1 MVIVIKN
8 MIIFKFEEVNGIN
21 LTAEN
26 LDKNSL
32 NNTIPILQNNKCVGV
47 VLRSKIK
54 RDKVIGK
61 VIWITSQMKGKPKK
75 KFDDWKIILK
85 DDKYI
90 LSAIIVK

>member
-1 MVIVIKN
+1 MIVIKN
-8 MIIFKFEEVNGIN
+8 MIIFKFKEVNGIN

-32 NNTIPILQNNKCVGV
+32 NNTIPILQNNKCVGM

-75 KFDDWKIILK
+75 NLMIGKLF
-85 DDKYI
+85 
-90 LSAIIVK
+90 

>member
-1 MVIVIKN
+1 MIVIKN

-21 LTAEN
+21 LTEEN
-26 LDKNSL
+26 LDNHSL
-32 NNTIPILQNNKCVGV
+32 NNTLPILQNYKCVGV

-54 RDKVIGK
+54 SDKLVRK

-75 KFDDWKIILK
+75 KFDDWEIIWK

>member
-1 MVIVIKN
+1 MIVIKN
-8 MIIFKFEEVNGIN
+8 MIIFKFEGVNGIN
-21 LTAEN
+21 LTEEN

-61 VIWITSQMKGKPKK
+61 VIWITSQMEGKPKK
-75 KFDDWKIILK
+75 KFDDWEIILK

>member
-1 MVIVIKN
+1 MIVIKN

-21 LTAEN
+21 LTEEN

-61 VIWITSQMKGKPKK
+61 VIWITSQMKGKPKE
-75 KFDDWKIILK
+75 KFDDREIILK

>member
-1 MVIVIKN
+1 MIVIKN

-21 LTAEN
+21 LTEKN

-61 VIWITSQMKGKPKK
+61 VIWITSQMKGKKKK
-75 KFDDWKIILK
+75 KFDDWEIILK

>member
-1 MVIVIKN
+1 MIVIKN
-8 MIIFKFEEVNGIN
+8 MIILKFEEVNGIN
-21 LTAEN
+21 LTEEN

-32 NNTIPILQNNKCVGV
+32 NNAIPILQNNKCVGV

-61 VIWITSQMKGKPKK
+61 VIWITSLMKGKPKK
-75 KFDDWKIILK
+75 IFDDCEIILK